1 MGFLDRFSQGLKKTR
16 EAVMGQAASVLRPGH
31 KLTEEDFEKLEEAL
45 LRADVGPAATDRVLE
60 GVRRRLA
67 KPGAE
72 NDPAA
77 AVREEIE
84 NLFAGAAAT
93 GAKAGVTGAAA
104 GAGAATGTAAGAT
117 TGATAGGT
125 GGAKSTPGPDA
136 PTETAEEPK
145 KRSWWP
151 GFGKPQA
158 PPEPAKPEPP
168 AVAAP
173 TPPAAPSPRAPH
185 VILIVGVNGT
195 GKTTTIA
202 KLAHHYKKEGER
214 VLLVACDT
222 FRAAASDQ
230 LQIWADRV
238 GVEIHRQKEGADPAA
253 VAFDGMARAKNIGA
267 TRVLVDTAGRLH
279 VKANLMAELEK
290 VRRVI
295 DRAIPGA
302 PHETLLVLDA
312 TTGQNGLA
320 QVREFG
326 KALPMTGLVL
336 TKLDGTAK
344 GGVALA
350 IAESLKLPLQWVG
363 LGEGMEDLIPFDAKE
378 FAEALIAQ

>member
-1 MGFLDRFSQGLKKTR
+1 VGFLDRITQGLKKTR
-16 EAVMGQAASVLRPGH
+16 EAVMGQAASVFRPGH
-31 KLTEEDFEKLEEAL
+31 KLSDEDYEKLEEAL

-60 GVRRRLA
+60 GVRKRLGT
-67 KPGAE
+67 PGAAD
-72 NDPAA
+72 DPGAA
-77 AVREEIE
+77 IRGEIE
-84 NLFAGAAAT
+84 AVFAGA
-93 GAKAGVTGAAA
+93 GLPVGVGVAA
-104 GAGAATGTAAGAT
+104 G
-117 TGATAGGT
+117 
-125 GGAKSTPGPDA
+125 
-136 PTETAEEPK
+136 
-145 KRSWWP
+145 
-151 GFGKPQA
+151 GKPGSA
-158 PPEPAKPEPP
+158 PAGPP
-168 AVAAP
+168 APASAP
-173 TPPAAPSPRAPH
+173 RGTPH
-185 VILIVGVNGT
+185 VILVVGVNGT

-202 KLAHHYKKEGER
+202 KLANRYKKEGER

-222 FRAAASDQ
+222 FRAAATDQ

-253 VAFDGMARAKNIGA
+253 VAFDGMARAKSAGA

-350 IAESLKLPLQWVG
+350 IAETLKLPLRWVG
-363 LGEGMEDLIPFDAKE
+363 VGEGMEDLIPFDAKE
-378 FAEALIAQ
+378 FAEALISEG